1 MTTQTV
7 IITGAATGL
16 GYAIAEAFLHNQANV
31 VLNGRTFSKLEM
43 AAQKLARPVHVVSPL
58 ANRVHLVTGD
68 ITDPTFAPKL
78 VEEAVS
84 RFGRV
89 DVL

>member
-7 IITGAATGL
+7 IITGGATGL
-16 GYAIAEAFLHNQANV
+16 GFAIAEAFLRNQANV
-31 VLNGRTFSKLEM
+31 ILNGRTFSKLET
-43 AAQKLARPVHVVSPL
+43 AAQKLDRPD
-58 ANRVHLVTGD
+58 RIHLVAGD

-78 VEEAVS
+78 VDEAVS

-89 DVL
+89 NVLINK